1 MEGAEAL
8 FPGDGCGG
16 DPMDFS
22 WTADGEKHPDPA
34 ACASPGRDDEATS
47 ASTPVPSQQE
57 MAESMILVPG
67 PRVVMS
73 GLRLADCRS
82 GAVSKT
88 FLPRSSCS
96 VPSLA

>member
-8 FPGDGCGG
+8 FPGDGGGG

-34 ACASPGRDDEATS
+34 ARASPGRDDEATS
-47 ASTPVPSQQE
+47 ASAPAPPPSPQE
-57 MAESMILVPG
+57 VAESMILVPG

-82 GAVSKT
+82 GGVSKT
-88 FLPRSSCS
+88 FL
-96 VPSLA
+96 LLG

>member
-8 FPGDGCGG
+8 FPGNGGGG

-34 ACASPGRDDEATS
+34 SWVSPGRDDEATS
-47 ASTPVPSQQE
+47 APAPAPPPSPRE
-57 MAESMILVPG
+57 VAESMILVPG

-82 GAVSKT
+82 GGVSK
-88 FLPRSSCS
+88 PSS
-96 VPSLA
+96 

>member
-8 FPGDGCGG
+8 FPGNGGGG

-34 ACASPGRDDEATS
+34 AWVTPGRYDEATS
-47 ASTPVPSQQE
+47 APAPAPPPSPRE
-57 MAESMILVPG
+57 VAESMILVPG

-82 GAVSKT
+82 GGVSK
-88 FLPRSSCS
+88 PSS
-96 VPSLA
+96 